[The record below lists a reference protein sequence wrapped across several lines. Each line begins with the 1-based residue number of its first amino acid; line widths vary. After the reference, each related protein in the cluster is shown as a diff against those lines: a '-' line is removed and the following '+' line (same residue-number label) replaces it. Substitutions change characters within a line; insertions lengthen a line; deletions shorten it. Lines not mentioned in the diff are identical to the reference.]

1 MEEKHYKQQSV
12 FMNQDILDSWSYRV
26 TSAVFNAVTHGIGL
40 ILAIIAT
47 IFLVMKG
54 VQTGG
59 SLEIVAYLIY
69 GLSMCLLYFN
79 SMMYHSLSFT
89 AVAPLFKFFDHSS
102 IYFLIA
108 GTYTP
113 FTLIAIQ
120 GALGWT
126 VFILEWVLALTG
138 FIGEITG
145 SAFIKKYSLW
155 FYLGM
160 GWLAIITLIPLIR
173 NVAFPGLI
181 YLVIGGILY
190 SIGTYFYKYDDK
202 VAYYHVLWHIFV
214 MLASASMFV
223 AIFFYL

>member
-1 MEEKHYKQQSV
+1 
-12 FMNQDILDSWSYRV
+12 MNQKILDSSAYRI

-40 ILAIIAT
+40 ILSIIAT
-47 IFLVMKG
+47 VFLIMKG
-54 VQTGG
+54 VATD
-59 SLEIVAYLIY
+59 SALEVVAYLIY

-120 GALGWT
+120 GPLGWT
-126 VFILEWVLALTG
+126 VFILEWALALTG
-138 FIGEITG
+138 FIGEITE
-145 SAFIKKYSLW
+145 SPFIKKYSLW

-160 GWLAIITLIPLIR
+160 GWLAIVTVVPLIH
-173 NVAFPGLI
+173 NVTLPALI
-181 YLVIGGILY
+181 YLAVGGILY
-190 SIGTYFYKYDDK
+190 SVGTYFYKYDDK

-214 MLASASMFV
+214 MLASASMF
-223 AIFFYL
+223 ISIYFYL